1 VRRDRFSGHYRL
13 HADYFCDNPVFWM
26 ICFVDGSYSSIYCIV
41 IVIAIITII
50 PNFVSNMQVLNVK
63 SNVFDI
69 CHTVA
74 TRKQYFQRRVN
85 VDGVSTFTTL
95 QKITVIVHMLIYRGH
110 VDRLDEYICMGESTI
125 L

>member
-1 VRRDRFSGHYRL
+1 
-13 HADYFCDNPVFWM
+13 M
-26 ICFVDGSYSSIYCIV
+26 ICFVDGSYLSIYCIV

-74 TRKQYFQRRVN
+74 TRKQYFQQRVN

-95 QKITVIVHMLIYRGH
+95 QKITVIVHMLIYGGH
-110 VDRLDEYICMGESTI
+110 VDRLDEYICMDESTI